1 MSRHADAVERFLR
14 AGTEFGLVG
23 PDLKRYVDEQIEA
36 ERLQSALDR
45 DERTRV
51 RVEEREA
58 EVSRQEQVR
67 AAVVDDRDAEAGRLE
82 RERTAAAALHAADLE
97 RQDRELA
104 AAAEQ
109 RAAVDEWLDRE
120 RAAAVEERADA
131 AERELRQQEHELA
144 MRRLEI
150 EGQVRL
156 GEGQAGAAA
165 QAQAPPGRFPGLRL
179 PFFDDKTDS
188 IDSFLHRFEIFAT
201 SQAWPNDVW
210 AQYLSSLLKG
220 RALETYTRMPVND
233 ALDYPRVKDALL
245 RRFELTE
252 SGFKS
257 KFYETRAEPGE
268 SPRQVLARLDFYLMR
283 WAELAG
289 CPATFDGLK
298 DFFLREQY
306 LTTCSQDLTVFIR
319 ERKPRSPRSV
329 EELSVLAESFLDA
342 RDKPR
347 PEASQSQLWSR

>member
-58 EVSRQEQVR
+58 EVSRQEQAR

-109 RAAVDEWLDRE
+109 RAA
-120 RAAAVEERADA
+120 A

-233 ALDYPRVKDALL
+233 ALDYPRVKAALL

-252 SGFKS
+252 SGLKS
-257 KFYETRAEPGE
+257 KFYETRAEAGE
-268 SPRQVLARLDFYLMR
+268 SPRQVLARLDFYLTR
-283 WAELAG
+283 WAELVG

-319 ERKPRSPRSV
+319 ERKPRSV